1 MRDPTSIAEI
11 RGATRIWAVGA
22 IHGEAGRLAALHDR
36 LERRIGPR
44 DALVYLG
51 NYLGRGPDVAGT
63 VEELLHFRR
72 RALAHPPLR
81 VAADIVYLRGSQ
93 EEMWQKLLQ
102 LQFASDP
109 KAILAWVLS
118 RGVEATLMAY
128 GGDPDAGARAAAGG
142 TMSLNEWTRTLRD
155 SVRAHPGH
163 DTFFAALKRAAV
175 SNGAGGI
182 LFVNCGIDTERP
194 LAAQSDAFWWAGY
207 SFGDIAAPYEDYRR
221 IVRGYDPD
229 HRGFAETAYTA
240 TVDGGCGFGGTLIA
254 ACFGPAGDVVD
265 RIEG

>member
-11 RGATRIWAVGA
+11 RGASRIWAVGA
-22 IHGEAGRLAALHDR
+22 IHGEAARLAALHGL
-36 LERRIGPR
+36 LEPRIGPQ

-51 NYLGRGPDVAGT
+51 NYLGHGPDVVGT

-72 RALAHPPLR
+72 RVLAHPPLR
-81 VAADIVYLRGSQ
+81 VAADVVFLRGSQ

-109 KAILAWVLS
+109 MAILAWVLS
-118 RGVEATLMAY
+118 RGVEATLTGY

-142 TMSLNEWTRTLRD
+142 TMSLNEWTRALRE

-163 DTFFAALKRAAV
+163 DAFFAGLKRAAV
-175 SNGAGGI
+175 ANGPGGI

-194 LAAQSDAFWWAGY
+194 LAAQSDAFWWAGR
-207 SFGDIAAPYEDYRR
+207 SFRDIAEPYEGYCRV
-221 IVRGYDPD
+221 VRGYDPD
-229 HRGFAETAYTA
+229 HGGFAETAYAA
-240 TVDGGCGFGGTLIA
+240 TVDGGCGYGGTLTA
-254 ACFGPAGDVVD
+254 ACFGAAGVVVD
-265 RIEG
+265 RIDV